1 MTSYFTGGNSTFV
14 GMSRFKNSPKVLTA
28 NDIVAENLNVKNIGG
43 GIDDGGGGGGN
54 GVVTIQNLTVIT
66 ELIANIVTAQ
76 NLTVIDELIS
86 NNLVVNNAI
95 IQNLIANN
103 FIVNKINL
111 IPSGTIFTFARST
124 APSGYLICN
133 GSNLEISIYPDLYDA
148 IGFIYNSSPPAG
160 SFTIPDLRG
169 YFVRGFDSTGAIDPG
184 RVFGSSQI
192 DQFASHTHPFQAT
205 NRQTI
210 GDTDNVAGGNLPV
223 TDYATNNYTT
233 SSTGGNET
241 RPKNIAMLICIK
253 T

>member
-54 GVVTIQNLTVIT
+54 GVVTIQNLNVIT
-66 ELIANIVTAQ
+66 ELIAN
-76 NLTVIDELIS
+76 NLVVNNVNVITELIA

-133 GSNLEISIYPDLYDA
+133 GSNLEISIYPDLYA
-148 IGFIYNSSPPAG
+148 VIALFKITSVNNCPLVILALKSS
-160 SFTIPDLRG
+160 
-169 YFVRGFDSTGAIDPG
+169 
-184 RVFGSSQI
+184 
-192 DQFASHTHPFQAT
+192 
-205 NRQTI
+205 
-210 GDTDNVAGGNLPV
+210 
-223 TDYATNNYTT
+223 
-233 SSTGGNET
+233 
-241 RPKNIAMLICIK
+241 KIALICFCNSEYLYSICV
-253 T
+253 